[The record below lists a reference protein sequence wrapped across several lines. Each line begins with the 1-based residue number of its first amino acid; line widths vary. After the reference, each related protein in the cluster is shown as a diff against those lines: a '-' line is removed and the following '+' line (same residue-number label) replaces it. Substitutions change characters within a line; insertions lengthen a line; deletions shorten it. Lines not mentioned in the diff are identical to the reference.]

1 MAEHSNL
8 FNDIEEEILRT
19 EKINLIL
26 QEHNK
31 YRSKHRSPALQLDDE
46 MTFKA
51 EQWSEHSLNIG
62 ILTNKPN
69 NEFGEN
75 LWHRENTSLNDLM
88 MSDEMNPVKF
98 WYDQIKFYSG
108 YYISHPDEYSGD
120 FTQLVWRSSQKLGV
134 GIGTKDKIIYV
145 VCFYYPPGNII
156 GINEFDTDQIYRIN
170 VLYNKGASWNK
181 SDRFFN
187 DYFNIFLTTSVLIY
201 KFHIQI

>member
-1 MAEHSNL
+1 
-8 FNDIEEEILRT
+8 
-19 EKINLIL
+19 
-26 QEHNK
+26 
-31 YRSKHRSPALQLDDE
+31 

-108 YYISHPDEYSGD
+108 YYISHPDEYSG
-120 FTQLVWRSSQKLGV
+120 
-134 GIGTKDKIIYV
+134 KIFNYLKIEENLTYQNLKI
-145 VCFYYPPGNII
+145 FFII
-156 GINEFDTDQIYRIN
+156 FE
-170 VLYNKGASWNK
+170 S
-181 SDRFFN
+181 
-187 DYFNIFLTTSVLIY
+187 
-201 KFHIQI
+201 